1 MIWSLFSKPKEP
13 HILINELNSDDKA
26 LSKAAYHDLLEHSG
40 DECDTLLLDAL
51 NSPDIID
58 ETKLAIISILGH
70 RGTEEALPLFQKLLK
85 KNNPEIKKGVID
97 ALYEIGTSES
107 IDILVK
113 LLDKEDDSFKQI
125 INNHLSRLPESEAM
139 GALLRCVPD
148 DKNSQ
153 LYFEIVSAMEEMD
166 FFDILKSNFSQSDP
180 LIKDFYFSS
189 IIKFNRPDFIPLY
202 LAYYPSASN
211 KNKEKVIELLNEFQ
225 LKELIEY
232 TEQYITKNGTD
243 GITNLIDQ
251 VIISRQKES
260 ILDTLKFV
268 TSLKDSKYKIKV
280 LPNLLRHIDPYCYD
294 CIFDL
299 LKDSSNELR
308 ELATNC
314 LIDLIKKT
322 NKRLK
327 DKNELNRTTLYN
339 LVKIW
344 EKQIVLVMQSKDDIP
359 EDYYRAARKV
369 FFEICNYNHELLQP
383 FFQELVNKDFFE
395 TYYLLKDWS
404 FDDKY
409 DLYSWLIKTEP
420 SFGSILLSSL
430 TARADETL
438 WRLTIKLSNAFEE
451 EEDSNVFRKNLVTR
465 YHNISIEKFLRDSD
479 SGVRAAAVEIC
490 AQMKLSGYVDILRNY
505 AKDPATEV
513 RKASIKCL
521 INDHS
526 INSDH
531 IALESLEDPN
541 GEIVLFILQSLKS
554 KIDPQKLSSY
564 LVRFVNSDYPELRNY
579 AKQEI
584 AAITKERY
592 KINYNNMKPEVRKL
606 AAQAIQ
612 KLDTN
617 FADEIINDLSSFDPQ
632 TRLKAA
638 LLLESIQVDQR
649 GQNALIAAMKDPSKK
664 VRAAIVKTLGIV
676 GEKEVIKHLI
686 NCFNDPDT
694 RVRANTIEAIA
705 SLGDNTVTRIFLPY
719 LEDSNNR
726 IRANA
731 IVGICKFGKY
741 NVTGILQNMLKD
753 NDENM
758 QASALWAI
766 GEIGEP
772 MYLPLTYQFMQD
784 KKELVRYNA
793 LKAISRINPQ
803 ILSPY
808 MPLLRKDN
816 SSKIRDLVKELS
828 HKLI

>member
-13 HILINELNSDDKA
+13 HTLINELNSDDKA
-26 LSKAAYHDLLEHSG
+26 VSKEAYHELLNYAG
-40 DECDTLLLDAL
+40 NECDTLLLDAL
-51 NSPDIID
+51 ISHDIET

-70 RGTEEALPLFQKLLK
+70 RGTEEAVPIFQKLIK
-85 KNNPEIKKGVID
+85 KNEPDIKKAAID
-97 ALYEIGTSES
+97 ALFDIGTAEC
-107 IDILVK
+107 IDILIK
-113 LLDKEDDSFKQI
+113 LLPTEDDIFKQI
-125 INNHLSRLPESEAM
+125 ITTHLYNLPDNEVM
-139 GALLRCVPD
+139 GSLLRCIPE

-153 LYFEIVSAMEEMD
+153 LYFEIVSIMEQMEY
-166 FFDILKSNFSQSDP
+166 FETLKNNFSQSDQ
-180 LIKDFYFSS
+180 LIKDFYFTS

-202 LAYYPSASN
+202 LSYYPNASN
-211 KNKEKVIELLNEFQ
+211 QNKEKIIELFSEFQ
-225 LKELIEY
+225 FNDLIKY
-232 TEQYITKNGTD
+232 TEEYISKNSID
-243 GITNLIDQ
+243 GITNLVDQ
-251 VIISRQKES
+251 CIIARQNES
-260 ILDTLKFV
+260 IVDTLKFV
-268 TSLKDSKYKIKV
+268 ISLKDSKYKIKV
-280 LPNLLRHIDPYCYD
+280 LPNLLRHIDPYCYEI
-294 CIFDL
+294 IFTL
-299 LKDSSNELR
+299 LKSPSNELR
-308 ELATNC
+308 ELASNC

-327 DKNELNRTTLYN
+327 DKNEINRPTLYN
-339 LVKIW
+339 LVKNW
-344 EKQIVLVMQSKDDIP
+344 EKQIVMVMQSKDDIP
-359 EDYYRAARKV
+359 EDYYKAARKI

-383 FFQELVNKDFFE
+383 FFSDLVNKDFYE
-395 TYYLLKDWS
+395 TYYLIKDWS

-438 WRLTIKLSNAFEE
+438 WRLAIKLSGAFED
-451 EEDSNVFRKNLVTR
+451 EEDSNIFRKNLVTR
-465 YHNISIEKFLRDSD
+465 HHNISIEKYLRDSD
-479 SGVRAAAVEIC
+479 SGVRAASIEIC
-490 AQMKLSGYVDILRNY
+490 AQMKFSGYVDILRTY
-505 AKDPATEV
+505 AKDPAVEV

-526 INSDH
+526 INSDQF
-531 IALESLEDPN
+531 ALESLDDPN
-541 GEIVLFILQSLKS
+541 EEIVLFILKSLKS
-554 KIDPQKLSSY
+554 RISPDKLSPY
-564 LVRFVNSDYPELRNY
+564 LVRYVNSDYEELRNFS
-579 AKQEI
+579 KQEI

-592 KINYNNMKPEVRKL
+592 KINYNSMKPEVRKL

-612 KLDTN
+612 KIDTN
-617 FADEIINDLSSFDPQ
+617 FVDEIITDLRSYDPQ

-638 LLLESIQVDQR
+638 LLLESIQIDKK

-731 IVGICKFGKY
+731 VVGICKFGKY
-741 NVTGILQNMLKD
+741 NVTGILQNMLSD
-753 NDENM
+753 SDENM

-772 MYLPLTYQFMQD
+772 TYLPLTYPFMQD
-784 KKELVRYNA
+784 KKELVRFNA

-808 MPLLRKDN
+808 MAVLRKDN
-816 SSKIRDLVKELS
+816 SKKIRDLVKELS
-828 HKLI
+828 YKLI

>member
-1 MIWSLFSKPKEP
+1 MIWSLFQKHKEA
-13 HILINELNSDDKA
+13 HILINELNSDNSEV
-26 LSKAAYHDLLEHSG
+26 SKAAYRELLDNTGE
-40 DECDTLLLDAL
+40 DCDSLLLDAL
-51 NSPDIID
+51 NSRDVSK
-58 ETKLAIISILGH
+58 ETKLALISILGH

-85 KNNPEIKKGVID
+85 KDDAEIKKGVID
-97 ALYEIGTSES
+97 ALYEIGTSEC
-107 IDILVK
+107 IDVLVK
-113 LLDKEDDSFKQI
+113 LLDKENDSLKQI
-125 INNHLSRLPESEAM
+125 INNHLSRLPDNETL

-153 LYFEIVSAMEEMD
+153 LYFEIVSLMEELD

-189 IIKFNRPDFIPLY
+189 LIKFNRPDFIPLY
-202 LAYYPSASN
+202 LGYFPNAPIS
-211 KNKEKVIELLNEFQ
+211 NKEKMVELLNEFQ
-225 LKELIEY
+225 FKELIKY
-232 TEQYITKNGTD
+232 TEIYITKYGTE
-243 GITNLIDQ
+243 GLTNLIDQ

-260 ILDTLKFV
+260 ILDTLKFII
-268 TSLKDSKYKIKV
+268 SLDDSKYKIKV
-280 LPNLLRHIDPYCYD
+280 LPNLLKHADPYCYD
-294 CIFDL
+294 CIFGL

-314 LIDLIKKT
+314 LIDLIKNT

-327 DKNELNRTTLYN
+327 DNNELNRASLYN

-344 EKQIVLVMQSKDDIP
+344 EKQIVMVMQAKDDIP
-359 EDYYRAARKV
+359 EDYFKAARKI

-383 FFQELVNKDFFE
+383 FFQDLVNKDFFE

-404 FDDKY
+404 FEDKY

-420 SFGSILLSSL
+420 SFGSILLGSL

-438 WRLTIKLSNAFEE
+438 WRLAIKLSNAFNDP
-451 EEDSNVFRKNLVTR
+451 EDSDVFRKNLVTR

-479 SGVRAAAVEIC
+479 PGVRAAAIEIC
-490 AQMKLSGYVDILRNY
+490 AQMKLAGYVDILRNY
-505 AKDPATEV
+505 AKDPAPEV
-513 RKASIKCL
+513 RKAAIRSL

-526 INSDH
+526 INSDQ

-541 GEIVLFILQSLKS
+541 EEIVFYILQSLKS
-554 KIDPQKLSSY
+554 KIDPNRLYSY
-564 LVRFVNSDYPELRNY
+564 LIRYINSENPELRNY

-584 AAITKERY
+584 ATITKERY

-612 KLDTN
+612 KIDTN
-617 FADEIINDLSSFDPQ
+617 FADEVISDLRSYDPQ

-638 LLLESIQVDQR
+638 LLLESIQVDEK
-649 GQNALIAAMKDPSKK
+649 GQQALIAAMKDPSKK
-664 VRAAIVKTLGIV
+664 VRAAIVKTLGMV

-686 NCFNDPDT
+686 NCFNDPDA

-753 NDENM
+753 SDENM
-758 QASALWAI
+758 RASALWAI
-766 GEIGEP
+766 GEIGNP
-772 MYLPLTYQFMQD
+772 MYLPLTYPYMQD
-784 KKELVRYNA
+784 KNDIVRFNSI
-793 LKAISRINPQ
+793 KAISRINPQ
-803 ILSPY
+803 LLSPY
-808 MPLLRKDN
+808 MAILRKDN

-828 HKLI
+828 YKLI